1 MATITEITD
10 LKTWRLARELNQ
22 DVFKVILSNESI
34 KDFALKDQINR
45 SCGSVMDNIA
55 EGFGRGGNKEFINFL
70 GFSLGSLSEV
80 ESQLFRAIDR
90 DYISNK
96 DYELIRD
103 KVKNLRPMI
112 ISFSNYL
119 RNSGFKGPKWKV
131 EEPEGIYTKPKNQNP
146 ELKNQNLK
154 PGTVNPHP
162 KTLN

>member
-80 ESQLFRAIDR
+80 ESQLIRASDR
-90 DYISNK
+90 SYLSD
-96 DYELIRD
+96 DRLYEFQTQIR
-103 KVKNLRPMI
+103 KLKGML

-119 RNSGFKGPKWKV
+119 RKSGIKGVKWKL
-131 EEPEGIYTKPKNQNP
+131 EEPDMKYGNDYSMT
-146 ELKNQNLK
+146 
-154 PGTVNPHP
+154 
-162 KTLN
+162 

>member
-1 MATITEITD
+1 MSSVYKSSDIIIQPSLWPEPLPRVLLEATYFGKPIIATD
-10 LKTWRLARELNQ
+10 
-22 DVFKVILSNESI
+22 S
-34 KDFALKDQINR
+34 
-45 SCGSVMDNIA
+45 
-55 EGFGRGGNKEFINFL
+55 GGNKEFINFL

-90 DYISNK
+90 NYISNK
-96 DYELIRD
+96 DYELISD